1 MDNNPPSYSPAP
13 GPESG
18 QPAGTKSP
26 EAPQQIGW
34 AAKLL
39 LAAAVLQFAATIF
52 SVLNIASAGYLA
64 QVRAEIATLG
74 LGGDIESLI
83 DGSIVFAT
91 ITAIALGIISILLYI
106 LIARYITLG
115 ATWARLVAGILAIM
129 SLYQLTVLV
138 MPGGIAT
145 VLQVLL
151 GIAAVVLCYIK
162 PGSTYFREMQIH
174 KLRLKGKTN

>member
-1 MDNNPPSYSPAP
+1 MDNFPPSYSPVP
-13 GPESG
+13 GPDSVEPSG
-18 QPAGTKSP
+18 SKAPV
-26 EAPQQIGW
+26 APQQIGW
-34 AAKLL
+34 VAKLL

-52 SVLNIASAGYLA
+52 SVLNIASAGYRA

-74 LGGDIESLI
+74 LGGDIESLV

-91 ITAIALGIISILLYI
+91 ITAIAVGIISILLYF

-115 ATWARLVAGILAIM
+115 ATWARMVAGILAII

-151 GIAAVVLCYIK
+151 GVLAVVLCYVK
-162 PGSTYFREMQIH
+162 PGSTYFRETQIH
-174 KLRLKGKTN
+174 KLRLKSK